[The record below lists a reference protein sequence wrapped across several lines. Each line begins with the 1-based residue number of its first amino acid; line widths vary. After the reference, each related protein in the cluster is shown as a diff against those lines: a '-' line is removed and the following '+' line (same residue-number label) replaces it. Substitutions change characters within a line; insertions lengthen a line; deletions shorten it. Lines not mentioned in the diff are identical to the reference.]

1 MFIYINKKY
10 ALLVLAVFFIHTT
23 IASPQNSPR
32 VITLDEAIEIG
43 ISNNHSLV
51 LSKLDIDISRARVR
65 EAKSEYYPQI
75 DSRIV
80 VPFVGRESGFFLDQ
94 LIWDFGRTSNI
105 VKATKFE
112 LAASEY
118 NMDQKLRETVQNTT
132 IAYYRALI
140 DKNFVISA
148 EKSLTKNELI
158 VQKTEELNKIGRNSN
173 IDLTRAKSDLGEARL
188 ELHRQKNNFIVSK
201 LELIDTIGAEFAKDI
216 DLVDEDEVEV
226 RDYNLESSLEKAVG
240 NSAEL
245 MRVDALLSAN
255 RANTKASKSEFYPV
269 IFGRTAYRFEGE
281 GGEDFPGFIAGLGFR
296 FPIFEGFAR
305 FARLDIRKAE
315 STRSLIQYEKTKKEI
330 QTEVTTIFMDLEF
343 SKQRME
349 ITKSN
354 LDIAKKNL
362 DLINERYK
370 LGTASR
376 IELVDAEL
384 FYAESNSKYLESIYN
399 YKINETKLQAYTGEI

>member
-10 ALLVLAVFFIHTT
+10 ALIVLAVFFIHTT

-75 DSRIV
+75 ESRIV
-80 VPFVGRESGFFLDQ
+80 VPFVERESGFFLDQ

-148 EKSLTKNELI
+148 EKSLIKNELI

-201 LELIDTIGAEFAKDI
+201 LELVDTIGAEFAKDI

-226 RDYNLESSLEKAVG
+226 RDYNLESSLEKAVS

-245 MRVDALLSAN
+245 KRVDALLSAN
-255 RANTKASKSEFYPV
+255 RANAKASKSEFYPL

-281 GGEDFPGFIAGLGFR
+281 GGEDFPAFIAGLGFR

-354 LDIAKKNL
+354 LDIARKNL

>member
-1 MFIYINKKY
+1 MFIYLNKKY
-10 ALLVLAVFFIHTT
+10 VLLILAVFFIQTY
-23 IASPQNSPR
+23 SVFPQNSPK
-32 VITLDEAIEIG
+32 VITLDEAIGIG

-65 EAKSEYYPQI
+65 EAKSQYYPQLE
-75 DSRIV
+75 SRIV
-80 VPFVGRESGFFLDQ
+80 VPFVERESGFFLDQ

-105 VKATKFE
+105 VKSTKYQ

-140 DKNFVISA
+140 NKNYVISA
-148 EKSLTKNELI
+148 EKSLKKNELL
-158 VQKTEELNKIGRNSN
+158 VQKTEELNKIGRSSN

-188 ELHRQKNNFIVSK
+188 ELHRQKNNFVVSK
-201 LELIDTIGAEFAKDI
+201 LELIDIIGAEFAKDI
-216 DLVDEDEVEV
+216 ELVDEEEVTV
-226 RDYNLESSLEKAVG
+226 QDYSLEASIEKAIN

-245 MRVDALLSAN
+245 KMVDAELSAS
-255 RANTKASKSEFYPV
+255 RANAKASKSEFYPV

-281 GGEDFPGFIAGLGFR
+281 GGEDFPAFIAGLGFS

-330 QTEVTTIFMDLEF
+330 QTEITTIFMDLEF
-343 SKQRME
+343 SRQRME
-349 ITKSN
+349 ITMSN
-354 LDIAKKNL
+354 LEIAKNNR

-399 YKINETKLQAYTGEI
+399 YKINETKLQAFTGDI

>member
-1 MFIYINKKY
+1 MFIYLNKKY
-10 ALLVLAVFFIHTT
+10 ALLILVVLFIQTYSVF
-23 IASPQNSPR
+23 SQNTPK
-32 VITLDEAIEIG
+32 VITLDEAIGIG

-65 EAKSEYYPQI
+65 EAKADYYPQI
-75 DSRIV
+75 ESRIV
-80 VPFVGRESGFFLDQ
+80 VPFVERESGFFLDQ

-105 VKATKFE
+105 VKATKYQ

-132 IAYYRALI
+132 IAYYNALI
-140 DKNFVISA
+140 NKNFVISA
-148 EKSLTKNELI
+148 EKRLTKNELI
-158 VQKTEELNKIGRNSN
+158 LQKTEELNKIGRTSN
-173 IDLTRAKSDLGEARL
+173 IDLTRTKSDLGEARL
-188 ELHRQKNNFIVSK
+188 ELHRQKNNYIVSK
-201 LELIDTIGAEFAKDI
+201 LELIDVIGGEFAKDI
-216 DLVDEDEVEV
+216 ELVDEEEITFK
-226 RDYNLESSLEKAVG
+226 DYDLDSSMNKAIE

-245 MRVDALLSAN
+245 KKVDSQLLAS
-255 RANTKASKSEFYPV
+255 RANAKASKSEFYPL

-281 GGEDFPGFIAGLGFR
+281 GGEDFPAFIAGLGFR

-330 QTEVTTIFMDLEF
+330 QTEITKILMDLEF

-349 ITKSN
+349 ITRSN
-354 LDIAKKNL
+354 REIAENNL
-362 DLINERYK
+362 NLINERYK

-384 FYAESNSKYLESIYN
+384 FFAESNSKYLESIYN
-399 YKINETKLQAYTGEI
+399 YKINETKLLAFTGEI